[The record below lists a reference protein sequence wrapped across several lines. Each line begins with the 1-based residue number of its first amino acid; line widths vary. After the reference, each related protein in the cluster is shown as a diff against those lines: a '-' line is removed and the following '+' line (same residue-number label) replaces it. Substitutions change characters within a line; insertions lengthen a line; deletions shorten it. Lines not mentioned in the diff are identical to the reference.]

1 MRRFARAFPYAMNP
15 YRLAREAIART
26 GRARLRRV
34 RGLTRA
40 VPVLAGALVFFSGW
54 ALGRQGTRVE
64 VQVPPPTALPERDP
78 TPEREPQQE
87 AAPVTEVTPKRYS
100 IGTVQARATI
110 AARARAV
117 ISAIARRD
125 ARALATFVDPDERIV
140 LSDFDGDDQLEL
152 SPVELSACPS
162 DPTPR
167 LLGEETVTC
176 AELWKAHLTAD
187 FAHGMVD
194 YNTSSPFGRP
204 GRGGPG
210 DPMMKAHPDSI
221 VVQYV
226 ARRPDHDEK
235 LDTPGCTELHGW
247 STLRLVFDARGTEW
261 RLAALAWRDWS
272 SGGCNG
278 AE

>member
-1 MRRFARAFPYAMNP
+1 MRLGARAFPHSMNP

-26 GRARLRRV
+26 GRARLRHV

-54 ALGRQGTRVE
+54 ALGRQATQVD
-64 VQVPPPTALPERDP
+64 VHVPPPTVLPERDP
-78 TPEREPQQE
+78 TPECEPQQE
-87 AAPVTEVTPKRYS
+87 AAPVTEAAPKRYS
-100 IGTVQARATI
+100 IGAAQARATI

-140 LSDFDGDDQLEL
+140 LSDFDGEDQLEL
-152 SPVELSACPS
+152 SPVELSACPA

-167 LLGEETVTC
+167 LLGDETMTC
-176 AELWKAHLTAD
+176 AELWKAHLAAD

-194 YNTSSPFGRP
+194 FNTPSPFGRP
-204 GRGGPG
+204 GKAVLG
-210 DPMMKAHPDSI
+210 DPTMKAHPDSI

-226 ARRPDHDEK
+226 ARRREHDEK
-235 LDTPGCTELHGW
+235 LDVPGCTDLHGW

-261 RLAALAWRDWS
+261 RLAALAWRDWFT
-272 SGGCNG
+272 GGCNS